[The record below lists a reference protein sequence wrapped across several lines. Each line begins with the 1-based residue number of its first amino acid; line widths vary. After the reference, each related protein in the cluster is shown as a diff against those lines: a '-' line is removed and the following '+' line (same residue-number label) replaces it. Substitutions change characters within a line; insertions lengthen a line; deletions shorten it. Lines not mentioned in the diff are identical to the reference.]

1 MPRITERKKK
11 KKQKLPKDAK
21 VDEMSVCCNERES
34 RAAFF
39 FFPLFQKSIEHSLT
53 TALSLL
59 FGCTG
64 HKAAAVAIGNGKEQ
78 LKIFMFW
85 TSAKGQRKRRW
96 WGWGWWWWWW
106 WSRRMVKR
114 RRRRRKLLRQ
124 LHVCDRQV
132 ESNRL
137 IDWLVANDFGTS
149 HYTLTHWVRELQ
161 RERKKKSDS
170 DEVMQIARRATANSD

>member
-1 MPRITERKKK
+1 MAVAAQKKPRITERKKKKK

-78 LKIFMFW
+78 LKIFALNIGERPKEKKMM
-85 TSAKGQRKRRW
+85 
-96 WGWGWWWWWW
+96 
-106 WSRRMVKR
+106 RMR
-114 RRRRRKLLRQ
+114 MRMM
-124 LHVCDRQV
+124 V
-132 ESNRL
+132 EE
-137 IDWLVANDFGTS
+137 DG
-149 HYTLTHWVRELQ
+149 E
-161 RERKKKSDS
+161 KKKKKKKT
-170 DEVMQIARRATANSD
+170 VATVARVRSSSRIESID